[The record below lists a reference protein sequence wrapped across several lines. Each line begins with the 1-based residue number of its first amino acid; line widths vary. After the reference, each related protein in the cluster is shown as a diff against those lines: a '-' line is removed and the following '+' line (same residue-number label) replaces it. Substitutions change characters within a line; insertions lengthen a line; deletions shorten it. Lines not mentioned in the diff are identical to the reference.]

1 MLRRESLKLKAIR
14 VTIGA
19 YRNTKVATSQ
29 ARTQNFRLYSS
40 GPARSR
46 AMCAHSHRKRTNPKL
61 CYRCGAAHG

>member
-1 MLRRESLKLKAIR
+1 MLRRESLKLNAIR

-46 AMCAHSHRKRTNPKL
+46 AMCAHSQPQAYEPEVVL
-61 CYRCGAAHG
+61 